1 VRVKDYILSVT
12 KKLGRP
18 RTFDYDTALLQA
30 MAVFWEKG
38 YDGASMR
45 DLTGA
50 MGITGPSLYA
60 AFGDKRGL
68 YLKTIDHYCSAD
80 ACTPLVV
87 LEGEENIE
95 PALHGFL
102 VEVIRSATEHESG
115 AKGCFLASSVV
126 ASVGQVDG
134 VAERVEDAIADTERR
149 LTARFER
156 EIDKGTLPATFPAR
170 ERAALLFDIR
180 QGYMFRGRAGLSREC
195 MLKDVPERVA
205 MLLSN

>member
-1 VRVKDYILSVT
+1 MSVT

-18 RTFDYDTALLQA
+18 RTFDYDQALLKA

-60 AFGDKRGL
+60 AFGDKRDL
-68 YLKTIDHYCSAD
+68 YLKTIDHYRASD

-87 LEGEENIE
+87 LEGEEDIE
-95 PALHGFL
+95 TALRGFL
-102 VEVIRSATEHESG
+102 VAVITSATEHDSG
-115 AKGCFLASSVV
+115 AKGCFISSSVV
-126 ASVGQVDG
+126 ASVGQVEG
-134 VAERVEDAIADTERR
+134 VAARVEETICEAEAR
-149 LTARFER
+149 LTARFQH
-156 EIDKGTLPATFPAR
+156 EIDKGTLPPGFPAR

-180 QGYMFRGRAGLSREC
+180 QGYMFRGRAGWTRAQ

-205 MLLSN
+205 LLLS

>member
-1 VRVKDYILSVT
+1 M
-12 KKLGRP
+12 GRP
-18 RTFDYDTALLQA
+18 RSFDYDKAVLQA

-68 YLKTIDHYCSAD
+68 YLETIDHYCSAD
-80 ACTPLVV
+80 GCKPLVV

-95 PALHGFL
+95 TALHAFL
-102 VEVIRSATEHESG
+102 SEVIGSATEHESG
-115 AKGCFLASSVV
+115 AKGCFLGSSVV
-126 ASVGQVDG
+126 ASVGHVEG
-134 VAERVEDAIADTERR
+134 VAERLEDAIADTEKR

-156 EIDKGTLPATFPAR
+156 EIDKGTLPPDFPAR

-180 QGYMFRGRAGLSREC
+180 QGYMFRGRAGWTRDR
-195 MLKDVPERVA
+195 MMKDVPDRVA
-205 MLLSN
+205 MLLST

>member
-1 VRVKDYILSVT
+1 MSDT

-18 RTFDYDTALLQA
+18 RNFDYDNALLQA
-30 MAVFWEKG
+30 MSVFWVKG

-50 MGITGPSLYA
+50 MGISGPSLYA
-60 AFGDKRGL
+60 AFGDKRDL

-80 ACTPLVV
+80 ACTPLVA
-87 LEGEENIE
+87 LEGEEDIE
-95 PALHGFL
+95 KALHAFL
-102 VEVIRSATEHESG
+102 SEVIRSATAHESG

-126 ASVGQVDG
+126 ACVGHVDG
-134 VAERVEDAIADTERR
+134 VGERVDAAIDDTEKR

-156 EIDKGTLPATFPAR
+156 EIQKGTLPPTFPAR

-180 QGYMFRGRAGLSREC
+180 QGYMFRGRAGWSSDR
-195 MLKDVPERVA
+195 MQKDVADRVR
-205 MLLSN
+205 MLLST